1 MYGEIHLNH
10 TFILGPTPI
19 PICLKSIFLVV
30 FSRDLL
36 SLTPLVMTESPP
48 TVTRC
53 QSLSP
58 QYCDQFCFCP
68 APEPC

>member
-1 MYGEIHLNH
+1 MKL
-10 TFILGPTPI
+10 
-19 PICLKSIFLVV
+19 IFLVV
-30 FSRDLL
+30 FSHNYWDLL
-36 SLTPLVMTESPP
+36 SLAPLVMTESPLV
-48 TVTRC
+48 VTQC

>member
-19 PICLKSIFLVV
+19 PIYLKSIFLVV
-30 FSRDLL
+30 FSQDLL
-36 SLTPLVMTESPP
+36 SLAPLVMTESPP